1 MYRKL
6 LLIILL
12 SIGGMGCNKEMVK
25 ETVAPDPKNTA
36 KRSLT
41 ERSLTAGVIGSSAT
55 YDSILWKVDTVKNE
69 NAYKFD
75 QMAGID
81 RYQGQLYILGGNC
94 ASWDGEY
101 NLWELWKGANVNNAV
116 KQLQQPKPA
125 ANFPY
130 YTTEGND
137 DWCNYWLMGLWID
150 PSDGKFYSIA
160 YSEYNYMKKWE
171 TEAKERRMGLATSVD
186 NGQTW
191 TYQGDII
198 TQDKSIP
205 PPPGQ
210 KYYGAGDLDLF
221 IPGDGYAYVYYKK
234 GFYSDNSGHRTEQD
248 ICVARCRL
256 SDKLAPGYWKKF
268 YNGSWVEAGIGGHE
282 TIIIPDV
289 NIANVCYNKFLKKY
303 VCIGNDTDGKTFISF
318 ANSMPTQDWSPR
330 DFGFPQISW
339 WYNWFVNVTNNNQHV
354 MGQSFKLYTAGLN
367 LVTKARHGYDYHIVF
382 DMKEYDRTGWEVIDF
397 SSQEPWPSAPEE
409 GGAAYVLDN
418 NPYTF
423 WSTAGVNG
431 EAPFPHHITIDTKSA
446 KSLHG
451 ITFKNRKFDIDY
463 SSGQPKDMQVLVSED
478 NVNWQTAA
486 TYTNIEIPEGP
497 VDESKTRLSFP
508 AAVNARYLKLVV
520 TAIHGT
526 NKVLYFSEIGAF

>member
-1 MYRKL
+1 MHYRL
-6 LLIILL
+6 FLMMVVVCWV
-12 SIGGMGCNKEMVK
+12 IGCKKNIEK
-25 ETVAPDPKNTA
+25 KNTT
-36 KRSLT
+36 L
-41 ERSLTAGVIGSSAT
+41 ERIPHGNELMAVGGSSAT
-55 YDSILWKVDTVKNE
+55 YDSILWEVDTVKNE
-69 NAYKFD
+69 NPYKFD

-94 ASWDGEY
+94 ASWDGKD
-101 NLWELWKGANVNNAV
+101 NLWELWKGADVNNAV
-116 KQLQQPKPA
+116 LQQLKPKPA
-125 ANFPY
+125 ADFPY
-130 YTTEGND
+130 YTTEGNG
-137 DWCNYWLMGLWID
+137 WCNYWLMGLWID

-160 YSEYNYMKKWE
+160 YSEYNYLNDWVS
-171 TEAKERRMGLATSVD
+171 EAKERRMGLATSVD
-186 NGQTW
+186 KGQTW

-234 GFYSDNSGHRTEQD
+234 GFYSDSSGHRTEQD

-303 VCIGNDTDGKTFISF
+303 VCIGNDTDAKTFISF
-318 ANSMPTQDWSPR
+318 ANSMSTQDWSPR
-330 DFGFPQISW
+330 DFGFPQITW

-367 LVTKARHGYDYHIVF
+367 LTTNNRHGYDYHIVF
-382 DMKEYDRTGWEVIDF
+382 DMKEYDRTDWEVIDF

-418 NPYTF
+418 NPFTF
-423 WSTAGVNG
+423 WSTAWVNG
-431 EAPFPHHITIDTKSA
+431 EAPFPHHITIDTKSVE
-446 KSLHG
+446 SLHG
-451 ITFKNRKFDIDY
+451 ITFKNRKFDDDY
-463 SSGQPKDMQVLVSED
+463 SSGQPKDMQVLVSQD

>member
-1 MYRKL
+1 
-6 LLIILL
+6 
-12 SIGGMGCNKEMVK
+12 MGCNKEMVK

-234 GFYSDNSGHRTEQD
+234 GFYSDSSGHRTEQD